1 MLSCLFTLLGCAVE
15 TPPLEEPDVDDNHE
29 AVLNENITVGLSM
42 DTLIEE
48 RWHKDRDMF
57 SEAVRG
63 QGADIIVRAANGNDA
78 LQIAQAERMITDGVD
93 VLVLVP
99 HNAEAAATIVGR
111 AQAAGIPV
119 ISYDRLVKNA
129 NIDLYISFDNK
140 EVGRLQAKAMLEAV
154 PSGQYVYIGGANTD
168 NNAHL
173 MREGVY
179 EVLKPHIDAGKIQVV
194 YDEWTDAWR
203 PKEAKKNMLA
213 ALKANDHKI
222 DAIIAANDA
231 TAGGAIEALTEAGI
245 KKQIPIV
252 GQDAE
257 LQGIKRLFTE
267 EQLMTVYKSINEL
280 TEKAAEM
287 AIKLARGEPIE
298 TNHVINNGKKDVP
311 TIYLTPV
318 TVTKDNIEETVIKD
332 GFHDAEDIYSD

>member
-1 MLSCLFTLLGCAVE
+1 MIGWLLILMGCAVE
-15 TPPLEEPDVDDNHE
+15 TPPLDEPDVEQDTE
-29 AVLNENITVGLSM
+29 EVLPDRITVGLSM

-48 RWHKDRDMF
+48 RWQKDRDMF
-57 SEAVRG
+57 SEAVRA
-63 QGADIIVRAANGNDA
+63 QGADIIVQAANGNDA

-140 EVGRLQAKAMLEAV
+140 EVGRLQADAMLDAV
-154 PSGQYVYIGGANTD
+154 PSGQYVYIGGASTD

-179 EVLKPHIDAGKIQVV
+179 EILKPQIDAGMIQVV
-194 YDEWTDAWR
+194 YDEWTDAWK

-213 ALKANDHKI
+213 ALKANDYKI

-231 TAGGAIEALTEAGI
+231 TAGGVIEALTEAGI

-257 LQGIKRLFTE
+257 LQGIKRLFEE

-280 TEKAAEM
+280 TKKAAEV
-287 AIKLARGEPIE
+287 AIKLARGEQIE

-318 TVTKDNIEETVIKD
+318 SVTKDNVGDTVIKD
-332 GFHDAEDIYSD
+332 GFHAIEDIYEE